1 MFKNAGGELILSCL
15 VKKIIVKDNTI
26 KGVFLD
32 TDCFIPSKFV
42 ISSCDARQ
50 TFLKLLERHNI
61 DNNFLNMLKRMT
73 PSLSF
78 YLVYLGIDKYFQS
91 LPKPGVCVWIM
102 PHYNIEDMYLSLKNK
117 NINDSSGYMF
127 RVLPD
132 KKSVQA
138 FVNAPFKNKRYWI
151 NNKHIFLETFIKKI
165 DKFVPELSKHIV
177 FKEAATPYTLNR
189 YTLNYK
195 GAAYGWASTPS
206 QLFTP
211 GLTQATSIQN
221 LYLSGHWT
229 TQTQGISG
237 AAYIGY
243 ETAKL
248 VLRKEI

>member
-15 VKKIIVKDNTI
+15 VKKIQVKDNTI
-26 KGVFLD
+26 QGVFLD
-32 TDCFIPSKFV
+32 TKRFIPSKYV
-42 ISSCDARQ
+42 VSCCDARQ
-50 TFLKLLERHNI
+50 TFLKLLGRHNI

-78 YLVYLGIDKYFQS
+78 FLVYLGVDKYFQS

-102 PHYNIEDMYLSLKNK
+102 PNYNIDDMYLSLKNK
-117 NINDSSGYMF
+117 NITESSGYMF
-127 RVLPD
+127 RVSPN
-132 KKSVQA
+132 KKSLQA
-138 FVNAPFKNKRYWI
+138 FVNAPFKNKRYWT
-151 NNKHIFLETFIKKI
+151 NNKNIFLEAFIKRI
-165 DKFVPELSKHIV
+165 ENIVPELSKHLV
-177 FKEAATPYTLNR
+177 FKEAATPHTLNR

-206 QLFTP
+206 QLFTS
-211 GLTQATSIQN
+211 GLTQTTLINN

-229 TQTQGISG
+229 TQTQGVSG

-248 VLRKEI
+248 VLRKKI